1 MPSVGSRFVFLELF
15 AGNGELSDQ
24 VAKVTET
31 LPPQDYHTKNG
42 IDFTDLHAVHSLWQE
57 WRALADQGVQLLFH
71 VAPPCATFSRAR
83 DRSHRTRLRSSALPG
98 GWYPNDP
105 RTQEGN
111 TIARHTALSVNF
123 LVNELGAAG
132 TWEQPAG
139 SYMFPYLEQ
148 QNILTAVPD
157 RVVLL
162 HQCKFG
168 RPWKKPTTFSCFG
181 GLRLRAL
188 DKRCTPSSPCSRK
201 FHVTLGFGGAA
212 TAPAAAYPAAL
223 CSAYAAD
230 VAAHI
235 SASSRRSAL
244 ARASVHVDG
253 VVSRHT
259 DRGLTRIS
267 VKASREAEDAVS
279 WAGAPAEL
287 ACVTAFPFLGGKL
300 YYASLLFGNRCP
312 QHFRRYL
319 GVACLP
325 GGHAA
330 HP

>member
-1 MPSVGSRFVFLELF
+1 MNAPPSAALSTSSSPSSRSPPVKRRRVDPEAAAPSVGPRFVFLELF
-15 AGNGELSDQ
+15 AGNGELTEQ
-24 VAKVTET
+24 VAKVVET

-42 IDFTDLHAVHSLWQE
+42 VDFTDLGAVQSLWEE
-57 WRALADQGVQLLFH
+57 WRALSDQGARLLFH

-111 TIARHTALSVNF
+111 AIARHTALSVDF

-148 QNILTAVPD
+148 SNMLTSVPD

-188 DKRCTPSSPCSRK
+188 DRRCTPSSPCSRK
-201 FHVTLGFGGAA
+201 FHVALGFGGAA
-212 TAPAAAYPAAL
+212 TAPAAAYPSAL
-223 CSAYAAD
+223 CAAYAAD
-230 VAAHI
+230 IAAHT
-235 SASSRRSAL
+235 SAAARSSVV

-253 VVSRHT
+253 VVARHV

-267 VKASREAEDAVS
+267 DRASREAEDAVS
-279 WAGAPAEL
+279 WAGASAEQTL
-287 ACVTAFPFLGGKL
+287 VIAFPF
-300 YYASLLFGNRCP
+300 A
-312 QHFRRYL
+312 
-319 GVACLP
+319 
-325 GGHAA
+325 
-330 HP
+330 